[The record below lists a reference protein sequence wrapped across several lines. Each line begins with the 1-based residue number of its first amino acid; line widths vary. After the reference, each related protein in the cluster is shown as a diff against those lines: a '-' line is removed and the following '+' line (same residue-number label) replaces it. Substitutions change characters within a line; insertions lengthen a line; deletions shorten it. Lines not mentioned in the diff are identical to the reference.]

1 MIGSNRSM
9 TERPTVT
16 KPLRPDDLRA
26 LANAAVADADWVARA
41 KAALVEAAEQW
52 EWAELQLLDEIEI
65 ATYGSD

>member
-9 TERPTVT
+9 TECPTVT
-16 KPLRPDDLRA
+16 QPLRPDDLRA
-26 LANAAVADADWVARA
+26 LANAAAVDADWVARA
-41 KAALVEAAEQW
+41 KAALIEAAEQW